1 MASVNIHA
9 EHRDILDALITSRKT
24 SSVAGSTK
32 TGPFHEQRDAYVFAA
47 SIGLALRNPTP
58 ADKMPTSRKGLTP
71 IRDSVFLGADGAPQL
86 CHAIALLDE
95 REEENLGQALAR
107 QLSLIAPA
115 EQATQFELLDRYA
128 HAGFSWLE
136 KHKGDESTVRDLI
149 LTAIDQIERVS
160 MDEIDTTGVSDPLLD
175 LFDMKL

>member
-9 EHRDILDALITSRKT
+9 EHRDILDALITSRRT

-32 TGPFHEQRDAYVFAA
+32 TGPFYEQRDAYVFAA
-47 SIGLALRNPTP
+47 SIGLALRSPTP
-58 ADKMPTSRKGLTP
+58 VEKMPTSRKGVTP
-71 IRDSVFLGADGAPQL
+71 IRDSVFLGADGALQL
-86 CHAIALLDE
+86 CHAVCLLDE
-95 REEENLGQALAR
+95 REDESLAEALGR

-115 EQATQFELLDRYA
+115 EQAAQFELLDRYA

-136 KHKGDESTVRDLI
+136 RRKGDESTIRDLI
-149 LTAIDQIERVS
+149 LAAIDQIERVS
-160 MDEIDTTGVSDPLLD
+160 MEEIDTTDVSDPLLD